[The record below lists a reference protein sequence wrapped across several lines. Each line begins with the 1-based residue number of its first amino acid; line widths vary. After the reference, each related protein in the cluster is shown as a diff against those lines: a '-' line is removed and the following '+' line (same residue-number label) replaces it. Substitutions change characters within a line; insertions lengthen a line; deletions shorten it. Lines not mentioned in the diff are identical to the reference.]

1 MPQSVHYAEQW
12 VPPAHMLVRRC
23 REGVLATQS
32 QQWAGFPYASYLPCV
47 CDETGSPLFV
57 ISTLAEH
64 TQNLQVDR
72 QCSFVV
78 FDSSDPANAAER
90 VTLIGTAEPI
100 TPSPLLAA
108 RIKRYQP
115 QAVQFLALGDF
126 AVWRLE
132 VSALRYIA
140 GFGRMGWSDARQW
153 ADTAQL
159 SLEQEA
165 QWLDQINAPSDIRL
179 IGIDFDGVDVLRNG
193 KLIRYGFDTQPLG
206 TDALR
211 AAVTRALSALSP
223 GQA

>member
-1 MPQSVHYAEQW
+1 MPQSVRYAEQW
-12 VPPAHMLVRRC
+12 VTPAHALVRRC

-32 QQWAGFPYASYLPCV
+32 QQWAGFPYASYLPYV

-64 TQNLQVDR
+64 TRNLQTDA

-78 FDSSDPANAAER
+78 FDSSDAAAAAER
-90 VTLIGTAEPI
+90 VTLIGTAAPVD
-100 TPSPLLAA
+100 PSPLLVA
-108 RIKRYQP
+108 RIERYQP
-115 QAVQFLALGDF
+115 EALQFLALGDF

-132 VSALRYIA
+132 VRALRYIA
-140 GFGRMGWSDARQW
+140 GFGRMGWSDAGQW
-153 ADTAQL
+153 AEAAQL

-165 QWLDQINAPSDIRL
+165 QWLDQINMPGDLRL

-193 KLIRYGFDTQPLG
+193 KLIRYGFDTPPMG

-211 AAVTRALSALSP
+211 AAVGRVLHET
-223 GQA
+223 